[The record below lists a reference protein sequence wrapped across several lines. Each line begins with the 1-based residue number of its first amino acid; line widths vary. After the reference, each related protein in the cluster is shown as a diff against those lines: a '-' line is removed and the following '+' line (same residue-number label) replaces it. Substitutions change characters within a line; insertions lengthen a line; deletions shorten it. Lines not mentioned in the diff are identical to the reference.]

1 MTSSSQGLLPL
12 VEALLAASRSRTSW
26 NERFEHWEKPASET
40 EESQIKRSAAM
51 VQRALDNNSWLVRE
65 GVQVRPQGSYHNNT
79 NVRQDSDMDLCAW
92 HAGIRV
98 LTEDGLTT
106 G

>member
-40 EESQIKRSAAM
+40 EG
-51 VQRALDNNSWLVRE
+51 VGLVW
-65 GVQVRPQGSYHNNT
+65 QT
-79 NVRQDSDMDLCAW
+79 
-92 HAGIRV
+92 
-98 LTEDGLTT
+98 
-106 G
+106 